1 MVIFSQCLDCKN
13 FIGKKDNNTFHC
25 KAYPDGIQE
34 DVFWNKINHEKNIE
48 GDNGYKFESLNE
60 STPQQQGAF
69 FMHKIGG

>member
-25 KAYPDGIQE
+25 KAYPDEIPE

-60 STPQQQGAF
+60 STPQ
-69 FMHKIGG
+69 